1 MLYLFKTKSIFLLIF
16 ILLCS
21 INIFAQNATLKGKV
35 TDASGEVLIGAVI
48 KVSNKIIATDE
59 KGTFETR
66 LEGGSYEVE
75 SSYVG
80 FTTTKKTI
88 ILREN
93 ASEILDFKLEEGS
106 NFLNTVTVTSGKFE
120 KPIGEVTVSMDVI
133 KPAFIQSNNAQSVD
147 KVLEKVP
154 GFTIIGGQPNIRGGS
169 GFTYGAGS
177 RVLILVDDIPALQA
191 DAGSPN
197 WNDFQ
202 VETIEQIEVLKG
214 AASALYGSAALNG
227 VVNIRTA
234 YAGEK
239 PVTKFATYYTSYRN
253 PSDTNQV
260 WWKGKAQPYTAG
272 FTVSH
277 SRKIGKLDLVL
288 GAAWQ
293 ATKSFNSG
301 TSDTFGRVNI
311 GTRYHINDRLII
323 GANTNI
329 NVGQSNYF
337 FYWKNGT
344 NGVYQGD
351 PTTYIFNKKKRYS
364 IDPYVSY
371 YGKKGFRHKL
381 LGRFYSVDNE
391 ASGGTQAFSSLTYG
405 EYQIQKDWGK
415 GFVTTAGLVASK
427 TYVNAELYGN
437 NTFNSTNVAPYL
449 QVDKKIGK
457 LNISSGF
464 RYESNVI
471 HTPELIQLVKGVPI
485 YDTIPNGLIKEAK
498 PVFRLGLNYQLAKY
512 TFIRSSFGQGYRFP
526 TITEKFIRSNFG
538 PAFLI
543 PNTKLTSETGW
554 SGEIGIKQG
563 VKIGQW
569 NGFFDV
575 AGFWTEYQNMM
586 EFSSVPNFL
595 GFQAK
600 NIGDTRING
609 VEASLAGLG
618 KIGDVNVSLLT
629 GYTYIDPEFID
640 FSKVDKKSI
649 SADYNI
655 LKYRNKHT
663 FKFDGEATYKGAT
676 LGFSANYLSNIES
689 IDKNFNTI
697 IPGLAKYRAEN
708 NKGVTVFDIR
718 AGFEFLKYFKLSLL
732 VKNVTN
738 EAYTIRPAIMEAP
751 RNMSLRLDVKF

>member
-629 GYTYIDPEFID
+629 GYTYIDPKFID